1 MFYIDSYLLPS
12 DKKRIHLSGKP
23 SEAGADAERIGI
35 YLQRVCHRGVS
46 FSSAPLVNVAKFA
59 FLYRDT
65 DREIHTMG
73 TLIYVSIKIHV
84 HI

>member
-1 MFYIDSYLLPS
+1 MSGRLAKILKPCLKTAVLPS

-46 FSSAPLVNVAKFA
+46 FSSAPLVDDA
-59 FLYRDT
+59 LR
-65 DREIHTMG
+65 
-73 TLIYVSIKIHV
+73 S
-84 HI
+84 